1 MLDCTEGDAQVGRLA
16 YQTDGFV
23 IDVDES
29 YARRTKKAGCYLV
42 ADDVYQQVYAL
53 HTAKQTCVFDD
64 MVVGSVVVN
73 KMLMCVL
80 FSHSGCKDTLFI

>member
-23 IDVDES
+23 IDIDETHTS
-29 YARRTKKAGCYLV
+29 RAKETSRHLV